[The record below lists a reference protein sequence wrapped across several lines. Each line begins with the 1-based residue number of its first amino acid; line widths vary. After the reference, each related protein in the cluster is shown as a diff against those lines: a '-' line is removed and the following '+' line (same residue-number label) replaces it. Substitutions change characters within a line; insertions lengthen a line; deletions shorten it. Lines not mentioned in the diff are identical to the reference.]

1 MDNEEI
7 RELLKELKESSDES
21 SAVRSRVVKIHFD
34 TPQEAERRER
44 AKRKAA
50 EAARQK
56 ALEEEEERR
65 AEEEARREAA
75 EKEAEAVVAEAKAEA
90 AAEFSADL
98 GKDLLPEEDAGDEAL
113 SDAADLHFNW
123 EYKYRR
129 LSEESAGPAEGEDR
143 SGSAGKEGSSETGK
157 DVSAADDAED
167 ADDREDWKKRMEE
180 SPDGSRKKAS
190 FRGLS
195 GLKSIKDRLQNRKI
209 KEGREEEEPEG
220 EADLPEEDSDGSPEA
235 SGTDSPGARSGKKK
249 GREAGR
255 PSGRRAERIE
265 AAGDLD
271 DFESDADY
279 FRDDEAAA
287 EKDRKASAGKASA
300 LFAGAAGLFA
310 SLKGN
315 ISGKVAGKKDRG
327 GKKTETDDLSDPY
340 PDEEENGGREY
351 DRHQDE
357 DDFGID
363 PELAYLFEDEED
375 GISGAE
381 EEDYAPDTEPED
393 GGREA
398 DTEAEDA
405 GRETGTE
412 AEDAGRETGTEP
424 EAVGREAGTEPEAV
438 GREAGTEP
446 EVVGRAAGAG
456 IGDGGN
462 DADSESASGN
472 ARPKKGEKNSPDT
485 GDQPRQRSVGEL
497 LDMVAEGRRPEKDTE
512 DSAKEKGSDGKS
524 GAAADTPE
532 AGGPEPGPN
541 AGGSGPGPEAG
552 DGGDDHLGSGR
563 KQSIEVID
571 LDETVSNRGVEVI
584 ELDKQSTGVLP
595 SAAEMKAMAAAKKK
609 AMARR
614 KILIGCGIAAGA
626 LLLILGIWFAVT
638 HYTPGPK
645 GRSESG
651 SIAADDGLTVRILE
665 QPQAYTTEGD
675 VRLSVKTQEAIQSI
689 TVNGENIPFEGE
701 KKAEFTYH
709 AQGGTLDLMVVSTD
723 SLRNAVVKLAYVDS
737 DAPTVLVSSD
747 NGLVTLSAEDGE
759 SGVEGIYYGT
769 YTGFSTVP
777 EYQLYTEPFA
787 TEEDE
792 YVSFYAVDKAGNRSA
807 PVTSTLEPAESIA
820 FNETSYTLFPGSTTK
835 LSIEVRPEGAYCNNL
850 ALTVGDSNIA
860 VIGDDGL
867 LKGVSE
873 GETQVMATAD
883 GIKGIACNVT
893 VSSERKVKLSLI
905 GDCTLGTDANFSP
918 MNSFNAYQSLH
929 GDSYFFD
936 KVRSIFQADDATFA
950 NFEGTLTTL
959 DTRADKEYAFKGDPA
974 YANILVDGGIE
985 VVTLANNHS
994 SDYGEQ
1000 SLTDT
1005 EENLSAAGIDWCS
1018 GDTIAY
1024 ETLNGIKCAFI
1035 GIYSLQNGTEKLDQV
1050 KRTVSTAE
1058 NEGAQ
1063 IIVVAFH
1070 WSNELVTEVD
1080 EYQTELA
1087 HTAIDEGATLVVGH
1101 HPHVLQG
1108 IELYKGRYIVYS
1120 LANFCFGGNVT
1131 PTDSDTMIFQQ
1142 TFTVN
1147 AEGVA
1152 QNDEIAIIPCRVS
1165 TDPTVNNYQP
1175 TPVSGDQAAAIM
1187 SKINERSAPF
1197 GQTWTQYMVDAA

>member
-44 AKRKAA
+44 ARRKAA

-98 GKDLLPEEDAGDEAL
+98 GKDLLSQETGEDDEL

-129 LSEESAGPAEGEDR
+129 LSEESPAPAGGEVL
-143 SGSAGKEGSSETGK
+143 SGTDEKERPSGKGKSTAGE
-157 DVSAADDAED
+157 ADEEEP
-167 ADDREDWKKRMEE
+167 DDQEDWKRRMEE

-190 FRGLS
+190 FKGLS
-195 GLKSIKDRLQNRKI
+195 GRLPGLKSIK
-209 KEGREEEEPEG
+209 GRIQSRRAKDAEEEEEPEA
-220 EADLPEEDSDGSPEA
+220 EADRPEEISEDFE
-235 SGTDSPGARSGKKK
+235 TDPVSSGKRRGRKAAESKTPESRLSESRASESKTSEARKK
-249 GREAGR
+249 
-255 PSGRRAERIE
+255 RI
-265 AAGDLD
+265 AAPGQD

-279 FRDDEAAA
+279 FRDDEPE
-287 EKDRKASAGKASA
+287 EKREKKASAGRAPA
-300 LFAGAAGLFA
+300 LFAGAAGVLA
-310 SLKGN
+310 SLKGAV
-315 ISGKVAGKKDRG
+315 SGKGSGDRKR
-327 GKKTETDDLSDPY
+327 GKKTE
-340 PDEEENGGREY
+340 
-351 DRHQDE
+351 E
-357 DDFGID
+357 DDFPDELPVEGEEKGRAYDGNPETDDYDID

-375 GISGAE
+375 
-381 EEDYAPDTEPED
+381 EPF
-393 GGREA
+393 G
-398 DTEAEDA
+398 TEDA
-405 GRETGTE
+405 DFGPAEQEALPEESDLKEEGPDSEAVSPENADFSAKAETAPAGSGTE
-412 AEDAGRETGTEP
+412 ALPEAEADRESPDPDQAGGDTGLKAGEQPGQDAGKE
-424 EAVGREAGTEPEAV
+424 
-438 GREAGTEP
+438 
-446 EVVGRAAGAG
+446 
-456 IGDGGN
+456 
-462 DADSESASGN
+462 
-472 ARPKKGEKNSPDT
+472 
-485 GDQPRQRSVGEL
+485 PRQKSVGEL
-497 LDMVAEGRRPEKDTE
+497 LDMVAEGRRP
-512 DSAKEKGSDGKS
+512 DSAGENRSEAENPDAKDSVEGESTAEKS
-524 GAAADTPE
+524 GAKADDLA
-532 AGGPEPGPN
+532 AGGPGQ
-541 AGGSGPGPEAG
+541 GPEPG
-552 DGGDDHLGSGR
+552 DGGDDNPPAGR
-563 KQSIEVID
+563 KQSIEVVD

-609 AMARR
+609 ALARR

-638 HYTPGPK
+638 HFKPGTAGT
-645 GRSESG
+645 GRGESG

-689 TVNGENIPFEGE
+689 TVNGESIPFEGE
-701 KKAEFTYH
+701 KKAEFSYH
-709 AQGGTLDLMVVSTD
+709 ATGGTLDLMVVSTD

-737 DAPTVLVSSD
+737 DPPTVLVSSD

-807 PVTSTLEPAESIA
+807 PITSTLEPAESIA

-835 LSIEVRPEGAYCNNL
+835 LSIEVKPEGAYCNNL

-918 MNSFNAYQSLH
+918 MNSFNAYQALH

-974 YANILVDGGIE
+974 FANILVDGGIE

-1000 SLTDT
+1000 SLIDT
-1005 EENLSAAGIDWCS
+1005 EENLAAAGVDWCT

-1050 KRTVSTAE
+1050 KRTIGTAK

-1131 PTDSDTMIFQQ
+1131 PADSDTIIFQQ

-1147 AEGVA
+1147 AEGVD

-1175 TPVSGDQAAAIM
+1175 TPVSGDRASAIM

-1197 GQTWTQYMVDAA
+1197 GQTWTQYMVEAA